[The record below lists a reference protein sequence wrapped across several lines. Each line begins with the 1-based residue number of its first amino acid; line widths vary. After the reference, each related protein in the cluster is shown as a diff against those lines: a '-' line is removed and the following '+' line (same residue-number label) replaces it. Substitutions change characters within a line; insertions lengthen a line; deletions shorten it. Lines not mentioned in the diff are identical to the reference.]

1 MVEADSEGVVI
12 EIMTIVFSI
21 YRTKKKKT
29 FVRWYCLLV
38 MD

>member
-21 YRTKKKKT
+21 YRTKKKKRLCGGI
-29 FVRWYCLLV
+29 VCL
-38 MD
+38 